1 MKALWPILD
10 PFANRQRTSQ
20 ELLIFCG
27 RPKADGPLWQ
37 RYWKLKTNKKT
48 LRCISLILASNNT
61 NNQILRYVSNLSYC
75 KANKNFNMTSKTT
88 ADCSNQS
95 QITNSIFKWQNG
107 HYCYFAIAQK
117 VTRSNLETC
126 SCRPVRYFGMISQN
140 FAMKIYHYFL
150 F

>member
-1 MKALWPILD
+1 MAK
-10 PFANRQRTSQ
+10 
-20 ELLIFCG
+20 LLKI
-27 RPKADGPLWQ
+27 
-37 RYWKLKTNKKT
+37 KKQT
-48 LRCISLILASNNT
+48 KKLRCISLILTFNNSNI
-61 NNQILRYVSNLSYC
+61 QILRHVTKLSYC
-75 KANKNFNMTSKTT
+75 KANKNFNMTSKAT

-107 HYCYFAIAQK
+107 HYFYFVIAQK

-140 FAMKIYHYFL
+140 CGMKIYYHLL